1 MKKRHFGGPVPLVRC
16 VKIRIILMI
25 GEEEVG
31 GIRNFKE
38 FTYSV
43 DVEVE
48 SVHKPQAKVNG
59 QH

>member
-1 MKKRHFGGPVPLVRC
+1 
-16 VKIRIILMI
+16 MI

-43 DVEVE
+43 DIGVG

>member
-1 MKKRHFGGPVPLVRC
+1 
-16 VKIRIILMI
+16 MI